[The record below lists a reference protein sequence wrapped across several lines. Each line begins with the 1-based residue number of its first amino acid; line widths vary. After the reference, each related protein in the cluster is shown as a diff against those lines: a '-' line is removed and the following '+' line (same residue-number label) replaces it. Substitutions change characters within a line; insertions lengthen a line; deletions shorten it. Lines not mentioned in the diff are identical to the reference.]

1 MMEKMNFVMFCLG
14 AFTLAVGLVAIP
26 YVSMLRKAIK
36 SRIRRGK
43 NTNSCEML
51 ANTNKTELGVLKL
64 KVEDLEKQVNN
75 IAERLST
82 RDRNRKNNIRRDVRD
97 YLEELKDGK

>member
-1 MMEKMNFVMFCLG
+1 
-14 AFTLAVGLVAIP
+14 
-26 YVSMLRKAIK
+26 ML
-36 SRIRRGK
+36 
-43 NTNSCEML
+43 
-51 ANTNKTELGVLKL
+51 
-64 KVEDLEKQVNN
+64 DLEKQVNN

>member
-1 MMEKMNFVMFCLG
+1 MNVLDFTLG
-14 AFTLAVGLVAIP
+14 AVSLAVGLIAQP
-26 YVSMLRKAIK
+26 YVMSVWNAIK
-36 SRIRRGK
+36 SRIKRGK
-43 NTNSCEML
+43 NTKADML
-51 ANTNKTELGVLKL
+51 TNTNKIELGVLKL

-97 YLEELKDGK
+97 YLEETKNGK

>member
-1 MMEKMNFVMFCLG
+1 MEKMNFVMFCLG
-14 AFTLAVGLVAIP
+14 AFTLAVGLVAMP
-26 YVSMLRKAIK
+26 YVSMLRNAIK

-43 NTNSCEML
+43 NTKADML
-51 ANTNKTELGVLKL
+51 TNTNKIELGVLKL

-97 YLEELKDGK
+97 YLAELKDGK

>member
-14 AFTLAVGLVAIP
+14 AFSLAVGLVAMP
-26 YVSMLRKAIK
+26 YVSMLRNAIK

-51 ANTNKTELGVLKL
+51 ANTNKIELGVLK
-64 KVEDLEKQVNN
+64 
-75 IAERLST
+75 
-82 RDRNRKNNIRRDVRD
+82 
-97 YLEELKDGK
+97 